1 MLGSWT
7 ELMLKSK
14 IEVILLLFLED
25 EEKSRVALM
34 PKLNKLT

>member
-25 EEKSRVALM
+25 EEKSRVA
-34 PKLNKLT
+34 